1 MSSSCTQWLK
11 INPKVSFPELWSQKS
26 TVISTGAF
34 WTVLDKMRLLWWFS
48 NTIRLRPLFLKYFM
62 FFFSKFSEAR
72 HHKITIFLPFP
83 AIFCTFFIAWVPS
96 NLAFSGT
103 KTTRIFHTRMQS
115 CVQSFLKYDF
125 AQWAKNRKKSFQ
137 LCEFYCA
144 LIPLFFFVMSGLRWR
159 WKHFF
164 RC

>member
-1 MSSSCTQWLK
+1 
-11 INPKVSFPELWSQKS
+11 
-26 TVISTGAF
+26 
-34 WTVLDKMRLLWWFS
+34 MRLLWWFS

-159 WKHFF
+159 WKHFSGANVLVLSTLTFF
-164 RC
+164 RQRLGLSLRLLERPLRSSP